1 MSFLANPIQDLY
13 SINSKMLMKEV
24 EDDTD
29 GKIYLVPVLNDL
41 NTVKII
47 LFFMAIN
54 NLVQFL
60 QIYQYH
66 FSHY

>member
-1 MSFLANPIQDLY
+1 M
-13 SINSKMLMKEV
+13 MLMKEI

-47 LFFMAIN
+47 LFFMAI
-54 NLVQFL
+54 
-60 QIYQYH
+60 YR
-66 FSHY
+66 FSAILTNIPVSFFTLLEQMILKFAWKQKRP

>member
-1 MSFLANPIQDLY
+1 MDL
-13 SINSKMLMKEV
+13 SSENCKTPMEEI

>member
-1 MSFLANPIQDLY
+1 
-13 SINSKMLMKEV
+13 MLMKEI

-47 LFFMAIN
+47 LFFMAI
-54 NLVQFL
+54 
-60 QIYQYH
+60 YR
-66 FSHY
+66 FSAILTNIPVSFFTLLEQMILKFAWKQKRP

>member
-1 MSFLANPIQDLY
+1 M
-13 SINSKMLMKEV
+13 MLMKEI